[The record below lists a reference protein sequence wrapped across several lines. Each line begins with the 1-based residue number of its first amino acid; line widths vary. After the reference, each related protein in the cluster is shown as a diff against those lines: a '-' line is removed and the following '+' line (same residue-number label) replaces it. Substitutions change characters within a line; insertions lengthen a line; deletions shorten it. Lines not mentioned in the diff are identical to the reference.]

1 MSRELAI
8 FACVVTGGCA
18 LLTLLHLLRQM
29 FFPSRSKGLRN
40 VIQAQESLP
49 NVSHV
54 HARVSPEDPYPSN
67 NSQSRKD
74 AVLTISRRLKY
85 ARWKLS
91 PFTYYL
97 LAAGISAS
105 LFALVAPY
113 VNGLLGFCCLLT
125 GPAFM
130 RGILTRCIER
140 RSNRFDADYPQFLMS
155 VVGLLKTGMTPSG
168 ALETAARGLERN
180 SLVREEVLLMLE
192 RIRLGILEDRSI
204 GAFGEDIYHP
214 EIELFVQALLLS
226 YRIGGNLSES
236 IERLSRQVRRRQ
248 YFKSS
253 AHAAVG
259 LQRGSIM
266 LITIILIGLQGYI
279 ALIFPSL
286 MHASLNHE
294 IGWQIWQC
302 SGLCVV
308 ISFIWIR
315 QVTEMKL

>member
-1 MSRELAI
+1 MNKE
-8 FACVVTGGCA
+8 FALFMCVVTGGCA
-18 LLTLLHLLRQM
+18 LLTLLHLVRQM
-29 FFPSRSKGLRN
+29 FFPSRSKELRN
-40 VIQAQESLP
+40 VIRSQEALP
-49 NVSHV
+49 RS
-54 HARVSPEDPYPSN
+54 SPLL
-67 NSQSRKD
+67 SQGEPQDSRSRKD
-74 AVLTISRRLKY
+74 ATLTISRRLKY
-85 ARWKLS
+85 AQWELS

-97 LAAGISAS
+97 LAAGISGS
-105 LFALVAPY
+105 FFAVVAPY
-113 VNGLLGFCCLLT
+113 VNSLVCLCSVLS
-125 GPAFM
+125 GPAVM

-204 GAFGEDIYHP
+204 GAFGADINHP

-226 YRIGGNLSES
+226 YRVGGNLSES

-266 LITIILIGLQGYI
+266 LITIILIGLQAYI

-286 MHASLNHE
+286 MRVSLNHE
-294 IGWQIWQC
+294 IGWQIWQG

-315 QVTEMKL
+315 QVTQMKL

>member
-1 MSRELAI
+1 VTKELAL
-8 FACVVTGGCA
+8 FACAIIGGCA
-18 LLTLLHLLRQM
+18 LIALLDLVRQILFPAGSKRLQNVMESHENLAHLSRAEVSITSAARQN
-29 FFPSRSKGLRN
+29 P
-40 VIQAQESLP
+40 P
-49 NVSHV
+49 
-54 HARVSPEDPYPSN
+54 P
-67 NSQSRKD
+67 RKD
-74 AVLTISRRLKY
+74 TALSICRRLRY

-97 LAAGISAS
+97 LAAAISGS
-105 LFALVAPY
+105 LFALVAPHL
-113 VNGLLGFCCLLT
+113 NGLLRVCSLLA
-125 GPAFM
+125 GPCVM
-130 RGILTRCIER
+130 RGVLNRCIDR

-168 ALETAARGLERN
+168 ALETAARGLEIN

-192 RIRLGILEDRSI
+192 RVRLGILEDRSI
-204 GAFGEDIYHP
+204 GAFGEDIHHP

-259 LQRGSIM
+259 LQRGSIT
-266 LITIILIGLQGYI
+266 LITVILIGLQGYI
-279 ALIFPSL
+279 ALIFPNL
-286 MHASLNHE
+286 MLASLNHE

-302 SGLCVV
+302 AGLCVI

-315 QVTEMKL
+315 QVTQMKL

>member
-1 MSRELAI
+1 MTKELALL
-8 FACVVTGGCA
+8 ACAIIGGCA
-18 LLTLLHLLRQM
+18 LLVLLDLLRQI
-29 FFPSRSKGLRN
+29 FFPSGSRRLRN
-40 VIQAQESLP
+40 VMKSQEDQP
-49 NVSHV
+49 HTSHV
-54 HARVSPEDPYPSN
+54 NLSLTKPSPQS
-67 NSQSRKD
+67 SISRKE
-74 AVLTISRRLKY
+74 AALSISRRLRY

-91 PFTYYL
+91 PLTYYL
-97 LAAGISAS
+97 LAATISGA
-105 LFALVAPY
+105 LFALVAPH
-113 VNGLLGFCCLLT
+113 VNGLLRVCSLLA
-125 GPAFM
+125 GPCVM
-130 RGILTRCIER
+130 RGVLSRRIER

-192 RIRLGILEDRSI
+192 RVRLGILEDRSI

-259 LQRGSIM
+259 LQRGSIT
-266 LITIILIGLQGYI
+266 LITFILISLQAYI
-279 ALIFPSL
+279 ALIFPNL
-286 MHASLNHE
+286 MITSLNHE
-294 IGWQIWQC
+294 IGWQVWQC
-302 SGLCVV
+302 AGLCVI

-315 QVTEMKL
+315 QVTQMKL

>member
-1 MSRELAI
+1 MKSEFAI
-8 FACVVTGGCA
+8 FACVVTSGCA
-18 LLTLLHLLRQM
+18 LLTLLHLLRHI
-29 FFPSRSKGLRN
+29 FFPSRSNGLRN
-40 VIQAQESLP
+40 VIRSQESRPHPFLPLAQE
-49 NVSHV
+49 
-54 HARVSPEDPYPSN
+54 DPQPHN
-67 NSQSRKD
+67 GPHSRKD
-74 AVLTISRRLKY
+74 ATVTISRRLKY
-85 ARWKLS
+85 ARWKIS
-91 PFTYYL
+91 PFTYYT
-97 LAAGISAS
+97 LAAGISGS

-113 VNGLLGFCCLLT
+113 VNDLLCFCSLLA
-125 GPAFM
+125 GPAVM

-204 GAFGEDIYHP
+204 GAFGEDIHHP

-226 YRIGGNLSES
+226 YRVGGNLSES

-259 LQRGSIM
+259 LQRGSIT
-266 LITIILIGLQGYI
+266 LITLIFIGLQGYI

-286 MHASLNHE
+286 MRVSLNHE

-308 ISFIWIR
+308 ISFVWIR
-315 QVTEMKL
+315 HVTQMKL